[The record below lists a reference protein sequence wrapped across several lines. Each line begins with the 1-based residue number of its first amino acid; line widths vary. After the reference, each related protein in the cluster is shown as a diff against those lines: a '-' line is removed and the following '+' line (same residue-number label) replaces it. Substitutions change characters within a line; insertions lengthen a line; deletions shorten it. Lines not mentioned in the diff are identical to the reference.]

1 MATTISIGNGI
12 IQVNGRIAM
21 RRFSNAG
28 LCFLDEHC
36 TMPALDWLSG
46 VRERA
51 ADGKAV
57 HVVGV

>member
-1 MATTISIGNGI
+1 M
-12 IQVNGRIAM
+12 R

-28 LCFLDEHC
+28 LCFPDGHC
-36 TMPALDWLSG
+36 TIPALDWLSG
-46 VRERA
+46 VRERV